1 MSVPETLEPL
11 VVIFGVSAL
20 VILLLHR
27 FKIPSIAGFLIAGVI
42 LGPHGFAL
50 VNDIHSVEVL
60 AEIGVILLLFT
71 IGLEFSISDFIKA
84 KGTIVA
90 GALQVLG
97 TIVVVALVVHFY
109 GRPWNT
115 AIFWGFLVALSSTA
129 IVLKVLSDKAEVDSY
144 HGRIMVGIL
153 IFQDICLVPMM
164 FLIPVLSGGK
174 LEPLELLITFGKAVA
189 VILIVFLG
197 GRWVVPRLLYYA
209 VKTKSREL
217 FLIAVVIM
225 CLGVALITSKFG
237 LSLAIGAFLAGLIVS
252 ESEYAHQ
259 AISEIIPFKE
269 LFIGLFFVSVGML
282 MNLKF
287 TLANI
292 QVELLLFAIILV
304 AKTLI
309 IALIILMQ
317 KYPLKTAVHVG
328 LGLAQIGEFS
338 FVMAGVGRSSNIIT
352 SDGYQ
357 IFISA
362 SVISMLAAPFLLMAA
377 PATARMISKKSPE
390 KTRTGV
396 RTPVAKEISEMETG
410 HKKHNHVIIIGF
422 GLTGRTLTRV
432 LKDVNISYVVLD
444 LNIQTVREMR
454 KKNEPIHYGDA
465 TSAEILHT
473 LNILKAKVLVIAINA
488 PASVR
493 RIVEVARK
501 ENPKIYIIVRTRYVM
516 EVDALKAAG
525 ADEVIPEEF
534 EVSIEIFARVLHHFQ
549 IPYNS
554 ITDMVELI
562 RQDSYQSLRGVDFKR
577 KHLLEACTTF
587 PCEALPEIRIETYLV
602 TKDSSLSQTTLKDS
616 NMRAKTGAT
625 VIAVNRK
632 GQMVSNPG
640 ADFKIAE
647 GDVLFLTGDMESIQR
662 AIHFFD
668 GFLPAHATG

>member
-668 GFLPAHATG
+668 GFLPAHATS